1 VGKFQR
7 LRSVKLHLICATNG
21 VPISFELTPANVADV
36 TLTEELLAEA
46 TLGNGA
52 ARRLLWGT
60 LPTETRG

>member
-1 VGKFQR
+1 
-7 LRSVKLHLICATNG
+7 

-36 TLTEELLAEA
+36 TLTEELFAEA

-60 LPTETRG
+60 LPTEARG